1 MCGYMCVRNKGVY
14 VQIKCEALLERSRAG
29 YCRLVVEV
37 VVKLNFVGGARLIF
51 SASGI
56 LFVRDAF
63 DVNFAERD

>member
-37 VVKLNFVGGARLIF
+37 VVIVCLVGVGHKSTHRL
-51 SASGI
+51 
-56 LFVRDAF
+56 
-63 DVNFAERD
+63 